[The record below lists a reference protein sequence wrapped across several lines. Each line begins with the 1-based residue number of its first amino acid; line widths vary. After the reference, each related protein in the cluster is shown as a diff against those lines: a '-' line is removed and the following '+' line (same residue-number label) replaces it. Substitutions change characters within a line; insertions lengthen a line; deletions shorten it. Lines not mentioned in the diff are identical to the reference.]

1 MALHLHIPIGDLKL
15 VSSSPAD
22 IHANPGEDVTLPCHL
37 SLETSVVTMELKWLK
52 RTDCIYLNKNGQ
64 GTEGRD
70 YESRVSV
77 LTEDLQ
83 KGNVSLRLRDITH
96 SDNGLFR
103 CQVIH
108 GNCKLEETL
117 LQHVESIQ
125 NGKIRLMRTNSANV
139 GYRPNF
145 MGHRT
150 GETPP
155 VCRPVSDRRQVLLR
169 SNNVGRRLQKTS
181 WKRRRSSG

>member
-1 MALHLHIPIGDLKL
+1 MALRLHIPIGDLKL

-125 NGKIRLMRTNSANV
+125 SKQTSSFLHFIFIFIFCFYFLVT
-139 GYRPNF
+139 F
-145 MGHRT
+145 
-150 GETPP
+150 
-155 VCRPVSDRRQVLLR
+155 PVSSMFVSMCIHIYVCLCVCTYIL
-169 SNNVGRRLQKTS
+169 KH
-181 WKRRRSSG
+181 